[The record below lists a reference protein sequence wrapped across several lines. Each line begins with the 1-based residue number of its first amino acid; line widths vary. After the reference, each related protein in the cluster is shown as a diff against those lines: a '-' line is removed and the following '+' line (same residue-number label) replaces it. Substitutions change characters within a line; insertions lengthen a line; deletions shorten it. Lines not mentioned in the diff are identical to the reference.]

1 MSKTLDILSK
11 IVSPS
16 GSSSDVVIDINSII
30 PGSLITDTNFITDSI
45 SEKDILDNIP
55 STPILKALDDVNNL
69 ELPDPRTGL
78 PDNIIREIELAKN
91 KDLESL
97 VKNISEKV
105 IDDGKNKIKKEL
117 EKTNTGTSINAVM
130 NYLMSQKENRL
141 FKSSENNNNTGIPDF
156 GTLRVPERSDGSG
169 NKIEMSKV
177 SESVQSTPNKF
188 KSLSLNS
195 GNEGL
200 DQNLNLGVRNTDK
213 NKEDTGSSNN
223 KLRVRKIDRKNLFSE
238 LCSELPITL
247 KYTEG
252 NLDGNDSVQNY
263 AQEWTQWYEVDEK
276 DELKDLI
283 EELKRLEEKYKKLG
297 KINTN
302 IDKGIQFS
310 LLVLGSGVVYVE
322 ASKASTEVISKWNIV
337 AGALTTTATI
347 VYNFFKFDKKG
358 PHYTMTSNN
367 LRKLRSWI
375 EGKMILPINKRF
387 SPFDIYSISFKAY
400 QSILEEAASINQNK

>member
-30 PGSLITDTNFITDSI
+30 PGSLITDTNFINDSI

-55 STPILKALDDVNNL
+55 STPILKALDNVNNL
-69 ELPDPRTGL
+69 ELSDPRTGL

-91 KDLESL
+91 KDIESL
-97 VKNISEKV
+97 VKNVSDKLIEE
-105 IDDGKNKIKKEL
+105 GKNKVQKEL
-117 EKTNTGTSINAVM
+117 EKSNTGSGVNAVI
-130 NYLMSQKENRL
+130 NYLMAQKDNRV
-141 FKSSENNNNTGIPDF
+141 FKSSQKPD
-156 GTLRVPERSDGSG
+156 VSSQ
-169 NKIEMSKV
+169 K
-177 SESVQSTPNKF
+177 SESSSSQSTPNKF
-188 KSLSLNS
+188 KSLSISSNS
-195 GNEGL
+195 G
-200 DQNLNLGVRNTDK
+200 LG
-213 NKEDTGSSNN
+213 TGSSVEDPRSLEEKNED
-223 KLRVRKIDRKNLFSE
+223 KTSGTGTGTLGTGRVRKIDRKNLFSE

-252 NLDGNDSVQNY
+252 NLDGNDTVKNY
-263 AQEWTQWYEVDEK
+263 AEEWTQWYEVDEK